1 MKDHVDI
8 AIVGAGAAGIAAA
21 LMLKDTGLSTIL
33 LEARDRIGGRAHT
46 IRTNDGLP
54 LDLGCEWLHSADR
67 NALAAPIARA
77 GFAIDRRP
85 PHWTRQTGNRD
96 FPPAD
101 QEQFGAAFDAFE
113 RRLADAATQGKEGP
127 AAAYFEPGGR
137 WNPLMDA
144 VSSYFNGAE
153 FDRVSVMDYAA
164 YDDTEI
170 NWRVPEGYGTAI
182 AALAAGLEP
191 VLGCAVT
198 RIDHGRTPLGLMT
211 SHGDLTANAVI
222 LAVPST
228 VLAEEKIAL
237 FPRLAGKLDAA
248 AGLPLGVANKAF
260 LHLDQPDA
268 LPAEGHFFGRTDSAR
283 IGSYLL
289 KPYGRPYIECY
300 FGGRLARELE
310 LAGGLAAHAID
321 ELTRLLGSDFRR
333 TVQPIAETAWAT
345 DPYALGSYSHALP
358 GHAGAR
364 AALAAPVDGRLFFAG
379 EATHPSFFSTAH
391 GAWESGIRA
400 AEEVLTQR
408 RDQR

>member
-21 LMLKDTGLSTIL
+21 LRLKDTRLSTVL
-33 LEARDRIGGRAHT
+33 LEARDRIGGRA
-46 IRTNDGLP
+46 RTMRTADGLP

-67 NALAAPIARA
+67 NALVPLIERA
-77 GFAIDRRP
+77 GFTLDRRQP
-85 PHWTRQTGNRD
+85 GWTRQTGNKD

-101 QEQFGAAFDAFE
+101 QRAFEASFDAFE
-113 RRLADAATQGKEGP
+113 RRLADAAARGEEGP
-127 AAAYFEPGGR
+127 AAAYFEPGCR
-137 WNPLMDA
+137 WNPLIDA

-153 FDRVSVMDYAA
+153 FARVSVMDYAA
-164 YDDTEI
+164 YDDTEA
-170 NWRVPEGYGTAI
+170 NWRVPEGYGAAI

-191 VLGCAVT
+191 VLGCTVT
-198 RIDHGRTPLGLMT
+198 RIDHSRLPVKLTT
-211 SHGDLTANAVI
+211 SQGDLTAGAAI

-228 VLAEEKIAL
+228 ILAEEKITL
-237 FPRLAGKLDAA
+237 FPRVADKLDAA

-260 LHLDQPDA
+260 LHLDRPEA

-289 KPYGRPYIECY
+289 RPYGRPYIECY

-310 LAGGLAAHAID
+310 LAGEGALAAFGID
-321 ELTRLLGSDFRR
+321 ELTRLVGSDFRR
-333 TVQPIAETAWAT
+333 KIRPIVETAWAT

-358 GHAGAR
+358 GHAHAR

-379 EATHPSFFSTAH
+379 EATHPRFFSTAH

-400 AEEVLTQR
+400 AEEVLAHSGR
-408 RDQR
+408 